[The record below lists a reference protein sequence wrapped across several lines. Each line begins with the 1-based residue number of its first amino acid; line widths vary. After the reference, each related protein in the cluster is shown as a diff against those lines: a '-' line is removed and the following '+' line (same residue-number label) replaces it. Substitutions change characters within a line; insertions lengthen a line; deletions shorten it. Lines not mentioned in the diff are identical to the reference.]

1 MLKDALITS
10 DRVQDSEGLEFTV
23 LFATPIEAVLEPCA
37 SSKAKD
43 PDLFSYYTIDRDD
56 KGVWR
61 FRDDDTI
68 YLVDL
73 D

>member
-1 MLKDALITS
+1 MLKDALLPG
-10 DRVQDSEGLEFTV
+10 DLVQDSEGLEFKV
-23 LFATPIEAVLEPCA
+23 MVATPIEAVLEPCA

-43 PDLFSYYTIDRDD
+43 PDLFSYYTIDRNEQ
-56 KGVWR
+56 GVWC
-61 FRDDDTI
+61 FRDDPSI